1 MRVVL
6 VIAALAG
13 FGFSGVAFAATTT
26 STAKNVTMSAGG
38 MVVAQSTTNQGVRD
52 WGQGSGRDG
61 AGQGKGQGKKGQ

>member
-38 MVVAQSTTNQGVRD
+38 MVVAQSTTNQGCARL
-52 WGQGSGRDG
+52 GTG
-61 AGQGKGQGKKGQ
+61 